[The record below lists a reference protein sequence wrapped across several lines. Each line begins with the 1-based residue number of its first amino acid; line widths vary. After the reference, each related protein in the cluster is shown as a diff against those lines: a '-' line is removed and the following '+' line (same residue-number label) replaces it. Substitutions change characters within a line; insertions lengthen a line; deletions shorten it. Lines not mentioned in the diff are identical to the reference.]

1 MLFEK
6 FGEHL
11 LHHIFRISL
20 AGDVFMLKSNEYKT
34 I

>member
-11 LHHIFRISL
+11 LHHSLSISL
-20 AGDVFMLKSNEYKT
+20 AGDELMLKSNEYNT